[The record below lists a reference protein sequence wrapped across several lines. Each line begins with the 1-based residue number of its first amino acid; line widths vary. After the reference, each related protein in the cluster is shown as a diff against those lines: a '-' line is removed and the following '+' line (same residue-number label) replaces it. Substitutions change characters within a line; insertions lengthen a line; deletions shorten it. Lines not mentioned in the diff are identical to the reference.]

1 MLCPCLSRIVVS
13 FSLLIVHLYNA
24 LKKIYL
30 YFCTEKRLIEDNL
43 AKNCGSGTE
52 EHESQLGH
60 QPEAGQ

>member
-1 MLCPCLSRIVVS
+1 MLCPCLSSAVVS
-13 FSLLIVHLYNA
+13 FWLLIVHLYNA

-52 EHESQLGH
+52 EREPQLGQH
-60 QPEAGQ
+60 PQASH